1 MRWSLSHKLLA
12 GFTVILLLLIFNTL
26 IINWSVSK
34 SQQRVDSL
42 VQLRMPTVI
51 SGKDLMNGI
60 NSSLAALRG
69 YMILGADPAKAEQMK
84 KNRVQAWQL
93 IDAAMAEYETVSS
106 HWTDPANVERFN
118 RLKTLIAEFRQA
130 QQQIE
135 AISNTDENIRS
146 YNILLTEAAPLAEQM
161 LAALNAI
168 IDREEA
174 LAATPARKQL
184 LKYLADT
191 RGSFAIGLANIRAY
205 LLSGDDKF
213 EQKFQS
219 SWTLNSQRVAQL
231 NDLQYLFSREQASQW
246 QQFSQHRSQFEALP
260 QRMFSARKADNWNT
274 ANHWLAT
281 RAAPKAAE
289 IKAVQ
294 AAMTAS
300 QQQLMQED
308 QMLLEE
314 SLTNAQTVAVVSC
327 IISVILGI
335 VISLTLARNIRRRLD
350 SILVRANAI
359 ADGDISATTL
369 AVRGHDELAKLTQ
382 AINGMSGSLRQ
393 VVNNTSET
401 IEHVA
406 GGVSD
411 IHSLNGKM
419 KKNVQSQS
427 EQIDAV
433 VTAVEELSASA
444 SDVARNIQ
452 ESSASTNRALTEA
465 QAGGETVEQLQS
477 SMQRVDKAFMEGT
490 DAVNTL
496 GRRGDEVQNI
506 IQVIKGIAEQT
517 NLLALNAAIEAAR
530 AGDQGR
536 GFSVV
541 ADEVRQLAQR
551 TAEATEEVTQSVL
564 AIKDSTQ
571 QAVMVMADGQKQV
584 TTNRTLTEETA
595 AALNKI
601 IDSAVVL
608 NRNVQTIAATAE
620 QQSQVSNEIAGNIS
634 EIAGVAQNTQD
645 GMIEVVSTAD
655 QVLKQA
661 QDKARELRKMLA

>member
-1 MRWSLSHKLLA
+1 MKWSLSHKLLA
-12 GFTVILLLLIFNTL
+12 GFAVILLLLIVNSTV
-26 IINWSVSK
+26 IYWSVSK

-84 KNRVQAWQL
+84 QNRAQAWQI
-93 IDAAMAEYETVSS
+93 IDTAMAEYETVSGN
-106 HWTDPANVERFN
+106 WTEPANVERFN
-118 RLKTLIAEFRQA
+118 RLKQLIGEFRQA

-135 AISNTDENIRS
+135 TISNTDGNIRS
-146 YNILLTEAAPLAEQM
+146 YNILLTEAAPLAEKM

-168 IDREEA
+168 IDQEEK

-191 RGSFAIGLANIRAY
+191 RGSFAVGLASIRAY
-205 LLSGDDKF
+205 LLSGDSKF
-213 EQKFQS
+213 EHKFQAI
-219 SWTLNSQRVAQL
+219 WARNSQRVMQV
-231 NDLQYLFSREQASQW
+231 NDIQYLFSRDQTALW
-246 QQFSQHRSQFEALP
+246 LQFSKHRSQFEKLP
-260 QRMFSARKADNWNT
+260 LRMFNARKANDWNT
-274 ANHWLAT
+274 ANYWLAT
-281 RAAPKAAE
+281 KAAPKAAQ
-289 IKAVQ
+289 IKDIQ
-294 AAMTAS
+294 AAMAAS
-300 QQQLMQED
+300 QQQLMQGD
-308 QMLLEE
+308 QALLEE
-314 SLTNAQTVAVVSC
+314 SLANAQHVAVISC
-327 IISVILGI
+327 IISVILG
-335 VISLTLARNIRRRLD
+335 VGISLTLAGNIRKRLEA
-350 SILVRANAI
+350 ILTRANAI

-369 AVRGHDELAKLTQ
+369 TVRGHDELAKLTQ
-382 AINGMSGSLRQ
+382 AINGMSGSLRR
-393 VVNNTSET
+393 VVGNTSDT
-401 IEHVA
+401 IEHVVEDV
-406 GGVSD
+406 GH
-411 IHSLNGKM
+411 IHALNGAM

-444 SDVARNIQ
+444 EDVARNIQ
-452 ESSASTNRALTEA
+452 DSSVSTNRALTEA
-465 QAGGETVEQLQS
+465 RAGGQTVEQLQQT
-477 SMQRVDKAFMEGT
+477 MQQVHKAFSEGS

-496 GRRGDEVQNI
+496 GQRGEEVQNI

-551 TAEATEEVTQSVL
+551 TAEATEEVTQSVI

-571 QAVMVMADGQKQV
+571 QAVAVMAAGQHQV
-584 TTNRTLTEETA
+584 IANRTLTEDTTI
-595 AALNKI
+595 ALGKI
-601 IDSAVVL
+601 IDSAVDL

-620 QQSQVSNEIAGNIS
+620 QQSQVSNEVAENIS
-634 EIAGVAQNTQD
+634 EIAEMAQKSHD
-645 GMIEVVSTAD
+645 GMVEVVSSAD
-655 QVLKQA
+655 KVLTQSK
-661 QDKARELRKMLA
+661 DKARELRRMLA